1 MFALNASKIFW
12 FTGSLRYPIYKKFIK
27 GEELMRMLEEILN
40 FNENFVAEKKYEEF
54 TTTKFPNKKMVI
66 LTCMDTRLV
75 ELLPRALN
83 VRNGDVKIVK
93 NAGALIMHPFG
104 SIMRSLLVAV
114 YQLKAEE
121 VVIIGHYD
129 CGMSGMKPD
138 IVIEEMKNRGVS
150 QETLETLNYSGID
163 VKEWLHGFENVQD
176 SVAHSVEIVK
186 NHPLMP
192 KDVPVHGLVIDPSTG
207 RLDQIING
215 YEE

>member
-1 MFALNASKIFW
+1 
-12 FTGSLRYPIYKKFIK
+12 
-27 GEELMRMLEEILN
+27 MRMLDEILD
-40 FNENFVAEKKYEEF
+40 FNEKFVAEKKYEEF

-83 VRNGDVKIVK
+83 IRNGDVKIVK

-114 YQLKAEE
+114 YQLQAEE
-121 VVIIGHYD
+121 VAIIGHYD

-138 IVIEEMKNRGVS
+138 GMIEEMKRRGVS
-150 QETLETLNYSGID
+150 DDMLNTLNYSGID
-163 VKEWLHGFENVQD
+163 VKEWLHGFENVKD
-176 SVAHSVEIVK
+176 SVSHSVEIVR

-207 RLDQIING
+207 RLDQVIDG
-215 YEE
+215 YQK

>member
-1 MFALNASKIFW
+1 MQVKYF
-12 FTGSLRYPIYKKFIK
+12 GSWQVCGILFIREFLK
-27 GEELMRMLEEILN
+27 GEDMMKMLEEILN
-40 FNENFVAEKKYEEF
+40 FNEKFVAEKKYEEF

-138 IVIEEMKNRGVS
+138 IVIEEMKNRGVL

-163 VKEWLHGFENVQD
+163 VKEWLHGFDNVKD

-192 KDVPVHGLVIDPSTG
+192 KDVPVHGLVIDPATG

>member
-1 MFALNASKIFW
+1 MMK
-12 FTGSLRYPIYKKFIK
+12 
-27 GEELMRMLEEILN
+27 MLEEILN
-40 FNENFVAEKKYEEF
+40 FNEKFVAEKKYEEF

-138 IVIEEMKNRGVS
+138 IVIEEMKNRGVL

-163 VKEWLHGFENVQD
+163 VKEWLHGFDNVKD

-192 KDVPVHGLVIDPSTG
+192 KDVPVHGLVIDPATG